1 MGSEKFMKGRLITL
15 EGGEGAGKTTAVATV
30 TRWLQEN
37 GRVVTLTREPGGT
50 PPAEKIRALLLDPN
64 TGDIDPLTELLLM
77 FAARAENLRQVIRP
91 ALERGEDI
99 VCDRFSDASM
109 AYQGY
114 GRGLGTTPINAL
126 RELVHADLQPVLT
139 LLLDIPVE
147 VGLDRIGKRD
157 HQPDRFEQNNREFL
171 ERVRQGYLDQAAQSP
186 ERYRVIDA
194 SRPLDE
200 VQTDIIQTLENKFEN
215 GST

>member
-1 MGSEKFMKGRLITL
+1 MDSESFMKGRLITL
-15 EGGEGAGKTTAVATV
+15 EGGEGAGKTTALATV
-30 TRWLQEN
+30 TRWLEEN
-37 GRVVTLTREPGGT
+37 DRVVTLTREPGGT

-91 ALERGEDI
+91 ALERGED
-99 VCDRFSDASM
+99 VVSDRFSDASM

-114 GRGLGTTPINAL
+114 GRGLGKMPINTL
-126 RELVHADLQPVLT
+126 RQLVHADLQPALT

-147 VGLDRIGKRD
+147 VGLERIGKRD

-171 ERVRQGYLDQAAQSP
+171 ERVRQGYLDQAAHSP

-200 VQTDIIQTLENKFEN
+200 VQTDIIQTLENDLQN
-215 GST
+215 GSR